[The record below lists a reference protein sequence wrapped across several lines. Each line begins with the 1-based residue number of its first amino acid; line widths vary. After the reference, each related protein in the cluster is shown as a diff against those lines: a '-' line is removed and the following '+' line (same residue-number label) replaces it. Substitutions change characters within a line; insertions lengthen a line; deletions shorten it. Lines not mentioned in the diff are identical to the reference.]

1 MGKKPRYIL
10 VKEEIERS
18 IRDKE
23 LLPGDKLASEPLLA
37 QKYHV
42 SRSTLREALKML
54 QKEGLLISK
63 NGVGT
68 YVNNQPDFIVHPLNK
83 MQSLG
88 EMIKNEGYTES
99 ESDVN
104 IYRRI
109 PEIEWMEKL
118 NISDNEEVIVLERT
132 RTADGHKVAFYYNI
146 FQHKL
151 VEGLFHEGFSGAIF
165 DLLEKKAGI
174 KISYAITEIY
184 AIDPSNEMD
193 QKAVDVLGSG
203 IILLKQLHFDNKDEP
218 VFYSLD
224 YLKTSVFTLRI
235 KRN

>member
-23 LLPGDKLASEPLLA
+23 LLPGDKLASEPMLA
-37 QKYHV
+37 QIYNV
-42 SRSTLREALKML
+42 SRSTLREAIKML
-54 QKEGLLISK
+54 QKEGVLISK

-68 YVNNQPDFIVHPLNK
+68 YVNNRPDFIVHPLSK
-83 MQSLG
+83 LQSLG

-104 IYRRI
+104 IYNRK
-109 PEIEWMEKL
+109 PEKEWQEKL
-118 NISDNEEVIVLERT
+118 QIPDLEEVTVLERT
-132 RTADGHKVAFYYNI
+132 RTADSHKVAFYYNI
-146 FQHKL
+146 FPHQRAEDL
-151 VEGLFHEGFSGAIF
+151 LHEGFSGAIF
-165 DLLEKKAGI
+165 DLLLKKAGI
-174 KISYAITEIY
+174 KVAYAITEIY
-184 AIDPSNEMD
+184 AVDPCNEMD
-193 QKAVDVLGSG
+193 QKAIDVLGNG
-203 IILLKQLHFDNKDEP
+203 IILLKQLHFDEADEP

-224 YLKTSVFTLRI
+224 YLKTSFFKLSI